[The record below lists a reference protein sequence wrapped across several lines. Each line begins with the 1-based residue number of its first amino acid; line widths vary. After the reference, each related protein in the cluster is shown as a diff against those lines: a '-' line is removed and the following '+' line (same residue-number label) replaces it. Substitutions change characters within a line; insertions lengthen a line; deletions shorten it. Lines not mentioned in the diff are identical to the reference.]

1 MGLEQKALPVLKIDR
16 TKLYTQNEY
25 AKKVKLTRGR
35 ISQLVKQGKLPLVKI
50 NGAILIYEG

>member
-1 MGLEQKALPVLKIDR
+1 MELEQQSLPTLKIDR

-35 ISQLVKQGKLPLVKI
+35 ISQLVKEKKLPLVQI
-50 NGAILIYEG
+50 NGATLIYEG